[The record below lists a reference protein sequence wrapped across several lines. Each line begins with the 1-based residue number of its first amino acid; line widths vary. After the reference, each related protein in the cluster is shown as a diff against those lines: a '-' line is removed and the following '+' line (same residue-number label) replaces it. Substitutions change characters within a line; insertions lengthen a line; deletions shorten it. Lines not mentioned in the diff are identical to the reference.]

1 MKVYKTLAGLD
12 FGKILFE
19 ASVQTQTG
27 KELVEKYQ
35 ARVMTSAVT
44 CSMINSFLREAK
56 SCLYDGGV
64 SYVYENVANIV
75 NDNRYSWA
83 LASTCEA
90 IEGND
95 NRRNFLAR
103 KAVEQVKP
111 LLEMEEED
119 IVSYIKSGAL
129 KNVMHVEAF
138 RNIAK
143 SVYKDQP
150 IIENNINFT
159 NVHPISMVE
168 ERNDYKYFEV
178 LGNIYKVN
186 TDEGIIKEAE
196 ASEVTK
202 EFIYISQLLESNYT
216 KFDVEKETVIVEVR
230 NLKFEVSE
238 QGKAVRELNGQRVEF
253 TAEQLREQNNIYL
266 STVPYSVRN
275 GVAQVLECT
284 VKLVENF
291 NNVSV
296 MDNVNIINTSSDKF
310 LLIEENGN
318 ALAKSI
324 YSSRTTGW
332 AVNDNIAKTIETIK
346 KNTRV
351 DLTESFKEKI
361 DRAVDRVSIE
371 EGKQIQENL
380 EKSEIDERRKKIEE
394 LTERYKNDPVRLQML
409 SQIACELNEL

>member
-1 MKVYKTLAGLD
+1 
-12 FGKILFE
+12 
-19 ASVQTQTG
+19 
-27 KELVEKYQ
+27 
-35 ARVMTSAVT
+35 
-44 CSMINSFLREAK
+44 
-56 SCLYDGGV
+56 
-64 SYVYENVANIV
+64 
-75 NDNRYSWA
+75 
-83 LASTCEA
+83 
-90 IEGND
+90 
-95 NRRNFLAR
+95 
-103 KAVEQVKP
+103 
-111 LLEMEEED
+111 
-119 IVSYIKSGAL
+119 
-129 KNVMHVEAF
+129 
-138 RNIAK
+138 
-143 SVYKDQP
+143 
-150 IIENNINFT
+150 
-159 NVHPISMVE
+159 
-168 ERNDYKYFEV
+168 
-178 LGNIYKVN
+178 
-186 TDEGIIKEAE
+186 
-196 ASEVTK
+196 
-202 EFIYISQLLESNYT
+202 
-216 KFDVEKETVIVEVR
+216 
-230 NLKFEVSE
+230 LKFEVSE
-238 QGKAVRELNGQRVEF
+238 QGKAVRELNGQRIEF

-296 MDNVNIINTSSDKF
+296 MDNVNIINTPSDKF

-371 EGKQIQENL
+371 EGRVIQENL
-380 EKSEIDERRKKIEE
+380 QRSEIDERRKKIEE